1 MGARDEE
8 RRGADGRGGRGARR
22 DRGPARKPREGPPRR
37 DGREDA
43 RPGSRHR
50 DEAPSPSPGPLRDA
64 ERERCERVLRETIAL
79 EGYEPLDLHVRPDR
93 TIAITLD
100 CERKPVTLGSC
111 TFMNRRLRAALE
123 GAGLPTDH
131 YAIEV
136 SSPGTKRP
144 LRTRRHFERFEGE
157 PIRVVVPGP
166 DGGREVLRGQLVGV
180 TEEGIRFEPRRGER
194 RTIPLAD
201 IREARLDP
209 YQDEE
214 CD

>member
-1 MGARDEE
+1 
-8 RRGADGRGGRGARR
+8 
-22 DRGPARKPREGPPRR
+22 
-37 DGREDA
+37 
-43 RPGSRHR
+43 
-50 DEAPSPSPGPLRDA
+50 
-64 ERERCERVLRETIAL
+64 
-79 EGYEPLDLHVRPDR
+79 LDLHVRPDR
-93 TIAITLD
+93 TVAVTLD

-111 TFMNRRLRAALE
+111 TFMNRRLRTALA
-123 GAGLPTDH
+123 GAGLPADH

-144 LRTRRHFERFEGE
+144 LRTPRHFERFEGE
-157 PIRVVVPGP
+157 PIRIVLPGA

-180 TEEGIRFEPRRGER
+180 SPEGIRFEPRHGER
-194 RTIPLAD
+194 RTIPFTE